1 MLTQRTLR
9 IEGDTG
15 RKVPIVEELSKN
27 KKVYKVQFTVN
38 GLPKLI
44 MYKPTMPYHIIM
56 GIPFRSYN
64 QCLFFKQKVGG
75 LTRNGSCFTLKEL
88 KKQRKAKGKKV
99 VDLLE
104 EVNNPVIEEETNE
117 FLKLMK
123 HSEYSVIK
131 QLKKTHARILL
142 LSLILSFEPHSKAL

>member
-1 MLTQRTLR
+1 
-9 IEGDTG
+9 
-15 RKVPIVEELSKN
+15 
-27 KKVYKVQFTVN
+27 
-38 GLPKLI
+38 
-44 MYKPTMPYHIIM
+44 M